1 MTSPSTPLCWELTVL
16 WTESLELV
24 PRVVSP
30 VSTFP
35 ISLVRPAWAADGFGW
50 WCPPLWFWPVLDWVC
65 RLKTTANVAANDS
78 HTSGRLPIVLTW
90 LTCLL
95 AGRKVLSLLSNN
107 VEWPIKETLT
117 HESRKLDNLFW
128 AWGFSQRSLLCRSL
142 DCSTILG
149 WAS

>member
-1 MTSPSTPLCWELTVL
+1 MTSPSAPSCWELTVL

-24 PRVVSP
+24 PRAVSP

-50 WCPPLWFWPVLDWVC
+50 LRPPFWFWPVLDWVFG
-65 RLKTTANVAANDS
+65 LQTTANAAANES
-78 HTSGRLPIVLTW
+78 HTFGRLPIVLTW

-107 VEWPIKETLT
+107 LEWPIKETLT

-128 AWGFSQRSLLCRSL
+128 AWGLSQRSLCRSL
-142 DCSTILG
+142 ICSMILG